1 MPALLTGLPGN
12 ATAAAESDFGSFL
25 YLVAREAA
33 AQGVSPSTVNSA
45 LRYAQYLPH
54 VIELDRHQP
63 EQVLTFA
70 QYLQKTVSP
79 QRIEHARRE
88 LYDNWGLL
96 EAVHRRYGVDPRFI
110 VALWGMESD
119 FGKVMGDYLVLS
131 SLATLG
137 FDGRRGPYFRGELIS
152 ALRIID
158 QGNIGPG
165 NMTGSWAGAMGQC
178 QFMPSTFLRYA
189 VDYDGD
195 GRRDIWNDRADVL
208 GSIANFLAHLGWRD
222 GESWGRQVLLP
233 AGFDAR
239 WSGLEQRR
247 STAEWNRI
255 GVRSLDAR
263 PLAVHEVEASLV
275 MPDGAGGPALLVYDN
290 FRTIMRW
297 NKSTYFAGA
306 VGYLA
311 DAMARRGAYRPQLNE
326 KVRAANGARSRRLG
340 ARHRV
345 NCFSWFLSRR
355 MRVTAVW
362 TFLSRRPRDRDLPRW
377 RALRDQWR
385 VVLPGG
391 RL

>member
-1 MPALLTGLPGN
+1 MTPPRPSRRVLFSAPLLVVPAALIPV
-12 ATAAAESDFGSFL
+12 ATAVATEADFYSFL
-25 YLVAREAA
+25 YRVGREAA
-33 AQGVSPSTVNSA
+33 AQGIRASTVDLG

-63 EQVLTFA
+63 EQILTFA

-79 QRIEHARRE
+79 QRIENARRE
-88 LYDNWGLL
+88 LYDNWGLF
-96 EAVHRRYGVDPRFI
+96 ESVHRSYGVDPRFI

-119 FGKVMGDYLVLS
+119 FGKITGNYLVVA

-158 QGNIGPG
+158 EGNIGPA
-165 NMTGSWAGAMGQC
+165 NMNGSWAGAMGQC

-195 GRRDIWNDRADVL
+195 GRRDIWYDRADVL
-208 GSIANFLAHLGWRD
+208 ASIANFLAHLGWRD

-233 AGFDAR
+233 PGFDTR
-239 WSGLEQRR
+239 WSGLELRR
-247 STAEWNRI
+247 STGEWSRM
-255 GVRSLDAR
+255 GLRSVDAR
-263 PLAVHEVEASLV
+263 PLAVREVEASLV
-275 MPDGAGGPALLVYDN
+275 MPDGAGGPAFLVYDN

-311 DAMARRGAYRPQLNE
+311 DAMVGPERIR
-326 KVRAANGARSRRLG
+326 NG
-340 ARHRV
+340 
-345 NCFSWFLSRR
+345 
-355 MRVTAVW
+355 
-362 TFLSRRPRDRDLPRW
+362 
-377 RALRDQWR
+377 
-385 VVLPGG
+385 
-391 RL
+391 

>member
-1 MPALLTGLPGN
+1 MTPRRYSRRMLFSAPLLAAPAMLAGLP
-12 ATAAAESDFGSFL
+12 AKAAEGDFYSFL
-25 YLVAREAA
+25 SMVRREAA
-33 AQGVSPSTVNSA
+33 AQGIRASTVDLA
-45 LRYAQYLPH
+45 LRDAQYLPH

-70 QYLQKTVSP
+70 EYLQKTVSP
-79 QRIEHARRE
+79 QRVENARRALLDNQAL
-88 LYDNWGLL
+88 LYSVWRSYDV
-96 EAVHRRYGVDPRFI
+96 EPRFI

-119 FGKVMGDYLVLS
+119 FGKITGNYMVVS

-158 QGNIGPG
+158 QGNVGVA

-208 GSIANFLAHLGWRD
+208 GSIANFLAHLGWRN
-222 GESWGRQVLLP
+222 GETWGRQVLLP

-239 WSGLEQRR
+239 WSGLEFKRP
-247 STAEWNRI
+247 TGEWSRM
-255 GVRSLDAR
+255 GVRSVDTR
-263 PLAVHEVEASLV
+263 PLAAQEVEASLV
-275 MPDGAGGPALLVYDN
+275 MPDGADGPALLVYDN

-311 DAMARRGAYRPQLNE
+311 DAMAGGERMGRG
-326 KVRAANGARSRRLG
+326 
-340 ARHRV
+340 
-345 NCFSWFLSRR
+345 
-355 MRVTAVW
+355 
-362 TFLSRRPRDRDLPRW
+362 
-377 RALRDQWR
+377 
-385 VVLPGG
+385 
-391 RL
+391 

>member
-1 MPALLTGLPGN
+1 MTPRRYSRRMLFSAPLLAVPAVLAHLP
-12 ATAAAESDFGSFL
+12 AKAAEGDFYSFL
-25 YLVAREAA
+25 YLVRREAA
-33 AQGVSPSTVNSA
+33 AQGIRTSTVDLA
-45 LRYAQYLPH
+45 LRSAQYLPH
-54 VIELDRHQP
+54 VIELDHHQP

-79 QRIEHARRE
+79 QRIENARRA
-88 LYDNWGLL
+88 LLDNQALL
-96 EAVHRRYGVDPRFI
+96 DAVWRRYDVEPRFI

-119 FGKVMGDYLVLS
+119 FGKITGNYMVVS

-158 QGNIGPG
+158 QGNVGVG
-165 NMTGSWAGAMGQC
+165 NMSGSWAGAMGQC

-195 GRRDIWNDRADVL
+195 GRRDIWNDRGDVL

-222 GESWGRQVLLP
+222 GETWGRLVLLP

-239 WSGLEQRR
+239 WSGLEFKRP
-247 STAEWNRI
+247 TGEWSRM
-255 GVRSLDAR
+255 GVRGVDAR
-263 PLAVHEVEASLV
+263 PLAAQEIEASLV
-275 MPDGAGGPALLVYDN
+275 IPDGAEGPALLVYDN

-311 DAMARRGAYRPQLNE
+311 DAMAGGERMGRG
-326 KVRAANGARSRRLG
+326 
-340 ARHRV
+340 
-345 NCFSWFLSRR
+345 
-355 MRVTAVW
+355 
-362 TFLSRRPRDRDLPRW
+362 
-377 RALRDQWR
+377 
-385 VVLPGG
+385 
-391 RL
+391 